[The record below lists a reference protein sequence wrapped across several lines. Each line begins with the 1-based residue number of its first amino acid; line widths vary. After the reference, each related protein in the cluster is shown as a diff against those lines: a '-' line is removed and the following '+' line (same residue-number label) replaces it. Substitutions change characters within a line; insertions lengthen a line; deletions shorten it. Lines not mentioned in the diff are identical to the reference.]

1 MLVIRL
7 NRFGKRNQAQFRVV
21 LQEKTKAPGHRHI
34 EMLGS
39 HNPHSKVTIFK
50 KDRILYWI
58 GQGAQPSDRVHNML
72 VKDGVIEGK
81 IIAKR
86 MARPVKKEEA
96 APAAETTPVAETNA
110 EVTPV
115 ETPKAET
122 AAPVVETA
130 AETKPAETA
139 VAEAPKVEEAAPVT
153 EIAPAEAPK
162 A

>member
-1 MLVIRL
+1 MAFVYRFLRFFREIMLVIRL

-39 HNPHSKVTIFK
+39 HNPHSKVTILK

-81 IIAKR
+81 IIPKK
-86 MARPVKKEEA
+86 MPRPVKKEE
-96 APAAETTPVAETNA
+96 
-110 EVTPV
+110 
-115 ETPKAET
+115 
-122 AAPVVETA
+122 
-130 AETKPAETA
+130 
-139 VAEAPKVEEAAPVT
+139 EAPKAEEAAPAV
-153 EIAPAEAPK
+153 EAAPAEAAVEAPK
-162 A
+162 AE